1 MTSTIDRIEPQID
14 GRSYV
19 TERHVLDDGSEQFVT
34 YLAEADAD
42 IYVILAMH
50 AQSFIAVAG
59 DGE

>member
-1 MTSTIDRIEPQID
+1 MTSTIDKIEPQID

-42 IYVILAMH
+42 IDAILVIH
-50 AQSFIAVAG
+50 AQIFVRV
-59 DGE
+59 E